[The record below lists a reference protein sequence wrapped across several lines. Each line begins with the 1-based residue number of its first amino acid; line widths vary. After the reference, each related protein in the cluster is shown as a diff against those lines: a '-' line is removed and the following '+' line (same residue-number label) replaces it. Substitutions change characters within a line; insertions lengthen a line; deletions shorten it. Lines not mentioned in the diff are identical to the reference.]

1 MIRIGFI
8 AFIGFL
14 YFILGSRHDKYFPC
28 SNSKNIM
35 DYEEFI
41 SNSQRSWLIANC
53 DGSANVARLPL
64 VSPPKGAGLEYTRY
78 NWDSLIQ
85 FRFYNNVI
93 GLKIK
98 GNLTTSPIVFISLHD
113 NEITGQ
119 RVVSSYIKDHN
130 LAFIQ
135 IENSKQRL
143 ITFTYLKRSFVFD
156 PNRIFSETGIRLSLK
171 FYGNYSPVA
180 AVQVKN
186 FANLILRQ
194 LNAAKIIIAVH
205 NNSNG
210 NYSISSYLK
219 SGKLFKNALRV
230 YILPKSDPDD
240 FFLTTSKQLFER
252 LKAKNFNIVLQDNQH
267 VFNDGSLS
275 VYYRDKNKQYINIE
289 AQKGH
294 FSKQTEMLHALIS
307 VL

>member
-1 MIRIGFI
+1 MTKIGFI
-8 AFIGFL
+8 AFIGFS
-14 YFILGSRHDKYFPC
+14 YFFSGLRHDMYFPF
-28 SNSKNIM
+28 SNSKNRM
-35 DYEEFI
+35 DYKEVI
-41 SNSQRSWLIANC
+41 LNSRRSRVIANC
-53 DGSANVARLPL
+53 DNSANIARLPL
-64 VSPPKGAGLEYTRY
+64 VSTPKGAGLGYTWY
-78 NWDSLIQ
+78 KDSLIQ
-85 FRFYNNVI
+85 FRFYNKVI
-93 GLKIK
+93 RLKIK

-119 RVVSSYIKDHN
+119 QVVSSYIKSHN

-135 IENSKQRL
+135 IENHKQRL
-143 ITFTYLKRSFVFD
+143 ISFAYLGRSFVFD

-180 AVQVKN
+180 AVKVKK
-186 FANLILRQ
+186 FASLILSQ
-194 LNAAKIIIAVH
+194 LNAAKTIIAVH

-210 NYSISSYLK
+210 NYSINSYLK
-219 SGKLFKNALRV
+219 RGNLFKNALRV
-230 YILPKSDPDD
+230 HILPKSDPDD

-289 AQKGH
+289 ARKGH
-294 FSKQTEMLHALIS
+294 FSKQTEMLHALLS
-307 VL
+307 VLQ